1 MGGLTVASSLSPKA
15 FGDESDD
22 GTGSDDADADDDA
35 LTLLSLVI
43 KKESSFEMRVVILIG
58 RELV

>member
-1 MGGLTVASSLSPKA
+1 MGGLTVASSLSPEA
-15 FGDESDD
+15 SGDESDD

-43 KKESSFEMRVVILIG
+43 KKGSSFEMRVVILIG

>member
-1 MGGLTVASSLSPKA
+1 MGGLTVASSLSLKA

-43 KKESSFEMRVVILIG
+43 KKGSSFEMRVVILIEG
-58 RELV
+58 GLV

>member
-1 MGGLTVASSLSPKA
+1 MASSLPPEA

-43 KKESSFEMRVVILIG
+43 KKGSSFEMRVVILIG

>member
-1 MGGLTVASSLSPKA
+1 MASSLSPEA

-22 GTGSDDADADDDA
+22 GTGNDDADADDDA

-43 KKESSFEMRVVILIG
+43 KKRSSFEMRVVILIG